1 MAYCLGID
9 LGTTSTAAAVLRDG
23 GAHPETVALGG
34 RLAVIPSVA
43 YRGPD
48 GTVLVGESAERRAGD
63 EPDRVV
69 REVKRRLGD
78 DVPPVVGGEPWPA
91 EEVAAA
97 IVAWVLARVAER
109 EGGPARRVVVTRPAT
124 WGDSPLLRLRDALAA
139 AGLAEVELL
148 AEPHAAVLGHASLR
162 RPVAVGGRAP
172 DAEAVTTAVYDLG
185 GGTFDAAVA
194 RRDADG
200 TVTLLGTPRG
210 LDRLGGVD
218 FDEAVLAHVRAEVAD
233 DLAALDPD
241 DPETW
246 HSLHRLRRECVEAK
260 EALSSD
266 TEVTVPVVLP
276 AGRRSVRLGRADFEA
291 AIRGAVAVTVEEFL
305 ATLADA
311 GVAPDALDHVLLAGG
326 SSTIPLVARMLTE
339 ALGRPVSADAD
350 PLTVVALGAAVA
362 AAGDADELPAPARG
376 PQRPPTT
383 VVGLFDE
390 RPDDEDAPDG
400 DASPPRRRDAGGAG
414 CSRRRWCSRPSSPSR
429 CPCRCRW
436 TRPLTDSV
444 RGALR
449 DVVGTPGA
457 ALSVP
462 GQAPAPEPDHAPD
475 GDRPPAQRRGA
486 PRPGRV
492 RRGGA
497 RPAHVVGVPP
507 PRPPPSCPRPPR
519 RRHPRRAP
527 AAAARDRPVAG
538 HRRRHPG
545 VGGRAREHVRHRGP
559 GPDLGGT
566 GHGPDAGGRRG
577 ADAAVEGGAPRRR
590 PSRPPRRRRPR
601 TADRDEA
608 EADPA
613 PASRPRARGGR
624 HVTAAPDL
632 LAPGTA
638 PGPRPGRPP
647 PPPSAPPA
655 PATSTPRCA
664 PPTPPC
670 ASAPTPACGRG
681 PRRCSPPSS
690 PTAACSPAA
699 PSSTAGSP
707 ATVPAAR
714 PTASWRCSGPAPST
728 RPPPRSR
735 LPTTT
740 RRASPTPPTS

>member
-109 EGGPARRVVVTRPAT
+109 EGGPARRVVVTRPAN
-124 WGDSPLLRLRDALAA
+124 WGDHRCSRLRDALAA

-172 DAEAVTTAVYDLG
+172 DEAVTTAVYDLG

-194 RRDADG
+194 RRDPDG

-362 AAGDADELPAPARG
+362 AAGDADEPPAPARG

-390 RPDDEDAPDG
+390 CPDDEDAPDEG
-400 DASPPRRRDAGGAG
+400 DSPAPPRRG
-414 CSRRRWCSRPSSPSR
+414 RRRVLAASVVLAAVVAVAVSVPLPLDEA
-429 CPCRCRW
+429 
-436 TRPLTDSV
+436 LTDSV

-462 GQAPAPEPDHAPD
+462 GQAPAPAPTT
-475 GDRPPAQRRGA
+475 PPT
-486 PRPGRV
+486 V
-492 RRGGA
+492 IA
-497 RPAHVVGVPP
+497 RPLSAAVPLDPATSTAAVVPVTDVAAAPAAVVPAAAA
-507 PRPPPSCPRPPR
+507 ST
-519 RRHPRRAP
+519 AP
-527 AAAARDRPVAG
+527 AAAPA
-538 HRRRHPG
+538 
-545 VGGRAREHVRHRGP
+545 
-559 GPDLGGT
+559 
-566 GHGPDAGGRRG
+566 
-577 ADAAVEGGAPRRR
+577 GAPEAA
-590 PSRPPRRRRPR
+590 PSRPTVAATPASAAAPASTSATPDPAPTSEAPAADPTPEAADEPTPQSAEE
-601 TADRDEA
+601 TAEPPAEETPTEESPSGETPNGEA

-613 PASRPRARGGR
+613 P
-624 HVTAAPDL
+624 TAD
-632 LAPGTA
+632 
-638 PGPRPGRPP
+638 
-647 PPPSAPPA
+647 PA
-655 PATSTPRCA
+655 PEGAAT
-664 PPTPPC
+664 
-670 ASAPTPACGRG
+670 
-681 PRRCSPPSS
+681 
-690 PTAACSPAA
+690 
-699 PSSTAGSP
+699 
-707 ATVPAAR
+707 
-714 PTASWRCSGPAPST
+714 
-728 RPPPRSR
+728 
-735 LPTTT
+735 
-740 RRASPTPPTS
+740 